1 MSRHVQF
8 AQYSMGQGHT
18 FGDRAIASVPFEI
31 QETQSPKFLGVQGHH
46 YEGSDP
52 HPTSSTEGCKRVQG
66 GSLGCIP
73 RHAEMLRF
81 GHPTLEELI
90 ARLNARIGKGN
101 ASLNPGSY
109 PPSFKKG
116 VLTDK
121 VVADVLNNW
130 EEHEVYGRNATQRG
144 YRRQYHIRLIPIGW
158 FDEKWQDETDIE
170 ARSARLI
177 TENVSLEATQA
188 PWAPNKAYLDELRKL
203 PPEIPRPAEA
213 EKLKKAIFSK
223 IVRTSKKVA
232 NMVDTDKE
240 KAGRVLTCIKVLM
253 DGTDEDIQNANTE
266 LQGAAIARFLI
277 R

>member
-121 VVADVLNNW
+121 VVADVLNKEAALVNADKPKDEGSVKKK
-130 EEHEVYGRNATQRG
+130 EEIETKFDDGQRKRKADMVALKERIVEFEVNAELFLLTQGVPWKQRKHLGHQTKRILMNSVNFLQRFQDPLKLRN
-144 YRRQYHIRLIPIGW
+144 
-158 FDEKWQDETDIE
+158 
-170 ARSARLI
+170 
-177 TENVSLEATQA
+177 
-188 PWAPNKAYLDELRKL
+188 
-203 PPEIPRPAEA
+203 
-213 EKLKKAIFSK
+213 
-223 IVRTSKKVA
+223 
-232 NMVDTDKE
+232 
-240 KAGRVLTCIKVLM
+240 
-253 DGTDEDIQNANTE
+253 
-266 LQGAAIARFLI
+266 
-277 R
+277 